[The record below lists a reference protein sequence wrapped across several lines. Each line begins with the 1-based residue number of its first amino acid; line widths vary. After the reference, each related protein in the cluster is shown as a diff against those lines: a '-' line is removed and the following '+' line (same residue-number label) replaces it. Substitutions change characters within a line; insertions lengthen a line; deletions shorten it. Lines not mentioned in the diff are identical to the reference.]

1 MGRIAST
8 QLPVNMIVVGPP
20 AAGKGTQAER
30 IAADRSIPKISTGE
44 MLREAIQQRT
54 ELGLRAKAVVERGEL
69 VDDDLMIRIVQQR
82 LDRADARRGFIL
94 DGFPRTVAQAK
105 ALDQA
110 IASRDPLI
118 IIEIAVPDDELIR
131 RMASRRICSACGANA
146 EPGDAKCRRC
156 GGALVLRADDGN
168 ADVRQ
173 RRLQVYARDTEPIVS
188 YYRGRP
194 TFRSVDGAQSSDR
207 VAETIAVAIDS
218 ALETMGSSS

>member
-1 MGRIAST
+1 MESIASRK
-8 QLPVNMIVVGPP
+8 LPVNMIVVGPP

-30 IAADRSIPKISTGE
+30 IAVDRNIPKISTGE
-44 MLREAIQQRT
+44 MLREAIQQAT

-69 VDDDLMIRIVQQR
+69 VDDDLMIRIVQHR

-105 ALDQA
+105 ALDQILA
-110 IASRDPLI
+110 GRDPLVV
-118 IIEIAVPDDELIR
+118 IEIAVPDDELIR
-131 RMASRRICSACGANA
+131 RMASRRICSTCGANG
-146 EPGDAKCRRC
+146 EPGDPMCRRC

-188 YYRGRP
+188 YYRSRP
-194 TFRSVDGAQSSDR
+194 TFRSVNGAQSPDR
-207 VAETIAVAIDS
+207 VAETITAAIDS
-218 ALETMGSSS
+218 ALETTGSSS